1 MTDRSD
7 QPIDAC
13 LPPQRLRQCVQQAAH
28 YQSHLQRWSWPQQQT
43 QHASEAAILIPFFAA
58 PEASADKGVSKAHA
72 RSGSLRMLLTR
83 RARHLRRHAGQM
95 SFPGGVIE
103 PGDASLLATAMRE
116 TTEETGIH
124 GDFIQPLAKLG
135 DMLTI
140 SGYRLHVYM
149 GWLQPGF
156 TVLPD
161 PNEVDAVF
169 MPAAET
175 ALDAHNYQW
184 QQRETPA
191 GHVRMPEMQLEQQRV
206 WGITAVIIW
215 HLSCLW
221 HQHSNIMADGQ
232 NISPAPAWPQ
242 SDTQQHSAGKRSKQ

>member
-1 MTDRSD
+1 M
-7 QPIDAC
+7 Q
-13 LPPQRLRQCVQQAAH
+13 PPQQLLQCVQRA
-28 YQSHLQRWSWPQQQT
+28 LQFQPQLRRWSWPQQYSRP
-43 QHASEAAILIPFFAA
+43 AADAAILIPFFSTAEAVVSQSQLA
-58 PEASADKGVSKAHA
+58 PAP
-72 RSGSLRMLLTR
+72 LRMLLTR
-83 RARHLRRHAGQM
+83 RARHLRRHPGQM
-95 SFPGGVIE
+95 SFPGGVAE

-124 GDFIQPLAKLG
+124 SDFILPLGKLG

-161 PNEVDAVF
+161 ANEVEAVYVT
-169 MPAAET
+169 EVEH
-175 ALDAHNYQW
+175 ALDARQYLW
-184 QQRETPA
+184 QLRDTPA
-191 GHVRMPEMQLEQQRV
+191 GRVRMPEINLEQQRV

-221 HQHSNIMADGQ
+221 HQHSHRLLHDQTKA
-232 NISPAPAWPQ
+232 
-242 SDTQQHSAGKRSKQ
+242 SA